1 MNIENLSK
9 AMRLKDELTI
19 LQEQHKVV
27 TNVNGGGLRITIQSS
42 YQDDAFV
49 DAIRAQVL
57 AELSKRIG
65 EKKRSLAELGITF

>member
-1 MNIENLSK
+1 MKIENLSK
-9 AMRLKDELTI
+9 AMSLKEELRI

-27 TNVNGGGLRITIQSS
+27 ENANNGGLRITIQSS

-65 EKKRSLAELGITF
+65 DKKQSLTKLGVTF